1 MSSPMPPL
9 PPDFE
14 RAVGGAIAVAVSTV
28 AERSFFAC
36 VDRCDRPELDDIDA
50 EWLVATV
57 RFDDGP
63 VCGSLACSL
72 PTDLAERLFDAFS
85 GRDPGAALPLRHEV
99 EDLIGE
105 FSNMVCG
112 AWLSRCEAHRVFRLS
127 QPVVRRVPRPA
138 SDGRRREW
146 MVVDNRPVAIDW
158 EVAQA
163 PNGGEA
169 AATTGL

>member
-1 MSSPMPPL
+1 MSSPTPLRMPE
-9 PPDFE
+9 FE

-36 VDRCDRPELDDIDA
+36 VDRCDRPDLDDIEA

-72 PTDLAERLFDAFS
+72 PTDLALRLFDAFS
-85 GRDPGAALPLRHEV
+85 GRHPAAPLPPRHQLD
-99 EDLIGE
+99 DLVGE

-112 AWLSRCEAHRVFRLS
+112 IWLSRCDSHRIFKLS
-127 QPVVRRVPRPA
+127 APVVSRVQRPDDDD
-138 SDGRRREW
+138 SRREW
-146 MVVDNRPVAIDW
+146 IAVNNRPVAIDW
-158 EVAQA
+158 NITSAS
-163 PNGGEA
+163 GD
-169 AATTGL
+169 AATSGL

>member
-1 MSSPMPPL
+1 MSSQTPLRMPE
-9 PPDFE
+9 FE

-36 VDRCDRPELDDIDA
+36 VDRCDRPDLDEIDA

-72 PTDLAERLFDAFS
+72 PTDLALRLFDAFS
-85 GRDPGAALPLRHEV
+85 GRHPAAPLPPRHQLD
-99 EDLIGE
+99 DLVGE

-112 AWLSRCEAHRVFRLS
+112 IWLSRCDGHRIFKLS
-127 QPVVRRVPRPA
+127 PPVVSRVQRPDDDD
-138 SDGRRREW
+138 SRREW
-146 MVVDNRPVAIDW
+146 IAVNNRPVAIDW
-158 EVAQA
+158 DIVQA
-163 PNGGEA
+163 SGD
-169 AATTGL
+169 AATSGL